1 MNRLKWLIIPFLFIA
16 CDMPIDLIDEEVIEE
31 VTEDNFIPIV
41 SINQESQMI
50 DSGASITLTI
60 DIDDQDDFY
69 HYYVWT
75 VDGQIVSDEEEYT
88 FSRTPEDVTIYIIA
102 VTVTDGKGLA
112 TDSIVL
118 TVRKPPWTPQPLNI
132 YFFEI
137 GVDPQPEDIIVQYT
151 AIDNAQ
157 YQSFLS
163 STATALTIYNRDN
176 DPDCY
181 RVLGGTL

>member
-16 CDMPIDLIDEEVIEE
+16 CDMPIDLIDEEVIQ
-31 VTEDNFIPIV
+31 DNFIPII
-41 SINQESQMI
+41 SINQESQTV
-50 DSGASITLTI
+50 DSGASITLTV

-75 VDGQIVSDEEEYT
+75 VDGQIVSDEEEYI
-88 FSRTPEDVTIYIIA
+88 FSETPEEETSYILA
-102 VTVTDGKGLA
+102 VTVTDGESLVA
-112 TDSIVL
+112 DSIIL

-137 GVDPQPEDIIVQYT
+137 GAAVQPENIIMQYT
-151 AIDNAQ
+151 AVDNNQ
-157 YQSFLS
+157 YQSFVT
-163 STATALTIYNRDN
+163 STAMNLQTYNRDN

-181 RVLGGTL
+181 RVFGGTL